1 MTLGSQT
8 DKGNPANFGSPGLER
23 YSHGSVICVVPQ
35 RRLTHLLP
43 SSKGKVTIVVSPLIS
58 LHDEQVE
65 TFESEFGLCAT
76 AINSAHSGCTKEVMS
91 GVVSGAWQIVMISP
105 EMLLSRRFIDCV
117 LRKPE
122 FGSRCLSV
130 FIDEAHCVSHWGA
143 SFRKKYG
150 TLGIV
155 RAFLLRA
162 VPIVAV
168 SAMLTQH
175 VHDDLLNKLQFD
187 ENNYL
192 FVNIGNDRPAVSQV
206 IRAIEHPMN
215 TYRDLNF
222 LVPEGIKTPTDI
234 KKAFVYS
241 DDTQDGGW
249 ITDHL
254 NDRVP
259 ETFVKLGLVRPY
271 NATLSK
277 KYRCEVMRVFKAGIV
292 HILVCTDAAGMG
304 CNIPDVDVIV
314 QWKAPANLSSW
325 VQRAGRAARAAG
337 RTGMAVMLVE
347 KSAFEVNQGPIVEDS
362 NLVEAVSSMPQGRG
376 GRGGHGGHGG
386 RGGRGGCGGRGRG
399 HGAKHGSGYAVS
411 HGQKRGTYG
420 GAHDQPPVVNT
431 PQHVANDAP
440 GEGLYALIQATTC
453 RRKILSTVFRNPP
466 SAGVPPHECC
476 DICHPSLF
484 GRTRPS
490 KPVAA
495 ARMQSIKK
503 GEPVEAVRLALYQWR
518 RTVKKTRYP
527 AAMFAPHAIL
537 DDKACDLLASI
548 GPVETRQQLEPVL
561 LGWARWEELGDDL
574 FHTMNKLVIPSLAPK
589 KRGTAAKK
597 HLAAEL
603 PIDAPIVQLN
613 CWNIERPARSYF

>member
-1 MTLGSQT
+1 M
-8 DKGNPANFGSPGLER
+8 
-23 YSHGSVICVVPQ
+23 
-35 RRLTHLLP
+35 
-43 SSKGKVTIVVSPLIS
+43 
-58 LHDEQVE
+58 
-65 TFESEFGLCAT
+65 
-76 AINSAHSGCTKEVMS
+76 
-91 GVVSGAWQIVMISP
+91 
-105 EMLLSRRFIDCV
+105 
-117 LRKPE
+117 
-122 FGSRCLSV
+122 
-130 FIDEAHCVSHWGA
+130 
-143 SFRKKYG
+143 
-150 TLGIV
+150 
-155 RAFLLRA
+155 
-162 VPIVAV
+162 
-168 SAMLTQH
+168 
-175 VHDDLLNKLQFD
+175 
-187 ENNYL
+187 
-192 FVNIGNDRPAVSQV
+192 
-206 IRAIEHPMN
+206 
-215 TYRDLNF
+215 
-222 LVPEGIKTPTDI
+222 
-234 KKAFVYS
+234 
-241 DDTQDGGW
+241 
-249 ITDHL
+249 
-254 NDRVP
+254 
-259 ETFVKLGLVRPY
+259 
-271 NATLSK
+271 
-277 KYRCEVMRVFKAGIV
+277 
-292 HILVCTDAAGMG
+292 
-304 CNIPDVDVIV
+304 
-314 QWKAPANLSSW
+314 WKAPANLSSW

-376 GRGGHGGHGG
+376 GRGGHGGLVGVA
-386 RGGRGGCGGRGRG
+386 
-399 HGAKHGSGYAVS
+399 GA
-411 HGQKRGTYG
+411 KRGTYG

-503 GEPVEAVRLALYQWR
+503 GEPVEAVRLRVYQWR

-527 AAMFAPHAIL
+527 AAMFAPHAFL

-574 FHTMNKLVIPSLAPK
+574 FHTMKQLVIPSLAPK